1 MTDVNCLTSEHIATA
16 TTASPPGTPA
26 KNACK
31 DLDEPTSPFVLRAP
45 PSAKSKLILQNMEE
59 VLHSVK
65 QKHREKHKRKREE
78 KRRAALLEDQ
88 KKSSQEAGRPEKEKP
103 QPLREKSSQE
113 NGLKNG
119 RRRSSPLKSSTP
131 VADNQSIMK
140 HFAKAGKPENL
151 AASPVN
157 TAKAKPATNVFEFM
171 MNARNRSIGVN
182 EGGAE
187 SPADPEVAS
196 EAATPTTKRKLLLQE
211 WNERKGGAKRRLADE
226 SRGEYI
232 EVQMEQRAKR

>member
-1 MTDVNCLTSEHIATA
+1 
-16 TTASPPGTPA
+16 
-26 KNACK
+26 
-31 DLDEPTSPFVLRAP
+31 
-45 PSAKSKLILQNMEE
+45 
-59 VLHSVK
+59 
-65 QKHREKHKRKREE
+65 
-78 KRRAALLEDQ
+78 
-88 KKSSQEAGRPEKEKP
+88 
-103 QPLREKSSQE
+103 
-113 NGLKNG
+113 
-119 RRRSSPLKSSTP
+119 
-131 VADNQSIMK
+131 
-140 HFAKAGKPENL
+140 
-151 AASPVN
+151 VN